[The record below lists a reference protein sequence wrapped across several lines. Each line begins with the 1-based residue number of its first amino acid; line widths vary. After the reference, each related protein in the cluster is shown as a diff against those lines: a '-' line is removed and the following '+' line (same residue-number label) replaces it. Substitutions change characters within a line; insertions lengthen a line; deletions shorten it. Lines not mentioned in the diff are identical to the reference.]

1 MIRINLLTV
10 PRARA
15 VKRQWDVGLEL
26 ASGIAVVLL
35 MLAGWWFYGETLE
48 SEIANKQL
56 EKADKEKQLALLK
69 DKVKQV
75 QDFEQKKK
83 LLEDKNRIIDELE
96 RARIGPVKVLDYVS
110 QSLEPLNLWVVRL
123 AMKGNAVEIDG
134 RAMTNDDV
142 VEFVNNLRRADYF
155 ASIRLVES
163 RSGTESK
170 QNVYQFKLSLTL
182 KV

>member
-26 ASGIAVVLL
+26 ASAIAVMILV
-35 MLAGWWFYGETLE
+35 LAGRWFYGETLE
-48 SEIANKQL
+48 SEIVNKQT
-56 EKADKEKQLALLK
+56 EKQDKEKELALLK

-123 AMKGNAVEIDG
+123 AMKGNTVEIDG
-134 RAMTNDDV
+134 RAMTNDD
-142 VEFVNNLRRADYF
+142 
-155 ASIRLVES
+155 
-163 RSGTESK
+163 
-170 QNVYQFKLSLTL
+170 
-182 KV
+182 

>member
-26 ASGIAVVLL
+26 ASGIAVMLL

-56 EKADKEKQLALLK
+56 EKQDKEKQLALLK

-96 RARIGPVKVLDYVS
+96 RVRIGPVKVMDYVS

-123 AMKGNAVEIDG
+123 AMKGNTVEIDG

-155 ASIRLVES
+155 ASIRLVET

-170 QNVYQFKLSLTL
+170 QNLYQFKLNLTL